1 MSSKLLSR
9 VQCKQLRSKII
20 EPSGLLPS
28 FQGHQAIGWS
38 GFTGVDY
45 PLQSLEPLIHEV
57 RSNSS
62 YAKPV
67 FDLRVCSSGG
77 TATES
82 TLAELGM
89 VSSRS
94 PYQVSKAINKGINN
108 KRIQFHDHSLI
119 DFAEQLTSGH
129 LGAKN
134 GKPQSLSI
142 AIVEATEITEEGEL
156 VPGASVGVTP
166 ELIQVAEKVI
176 VEINTNSPSLRG
188 IHDLYVPALPPSRSP
203 LNLCTSSDRIGKST
217 IPLDPKKVI
226 GIVEGFHGNFPN
238 RTESGTSITKAISQ
252 HIIEFFKHEARR
264 GRLPD
269 NLHPIQSGIG
279 AIANSVVEG
288 LGNSSFRNL
297 QVWTEV
303 LQDSFLRLLESGTVQ
318 YASSMS
324 LRFSPQELEN
334 FYKHWEFYKNHI
346 ILRPQAITNSPEIIR
361 RLGCISLNTPVEV
374 DLYGHVNSTCV
385 MGSRMLNGIGG
396 SGDFMRNAKL
406 SIMHTPSVRPSKIDP
421 VGISTIVPKVTHV
434 DHTEHD
440 IDIVVTEQGLA
451 DLRGLSPRERGR
463 EIIEK
468 CAHPVYR
475 PILMNYFTLAESA
488 CLKAKMGHEPIL
500 LDKAFKMHTSFLERG
515 SMKISSW

>member
-9 VQCKQLRSKII
+9 VRCKYLRNKII
-20 EPSGLLPS
+20 EPSSLLS
-28 FQGHQAIGWS
+28 NFQGHQTIGWS

-45 PLQSLEPLIHEV
+45 PLQSLEPVINEV
-57 RSNSS
+57 RSNGSF
-62 YAKPV
+62 ARPV

-77 TATES
+77 TVTE
-82 TLAELGM
+82 LALSELGM
-89 VSSRS
+89 VRSRS
-94 PYQVSKAINKGINN
+94 PYQVSKSINKGLNN
-108 KRIQFHDHSLI
+108 GKIDFHDHSLI

-129 LGAKN
+129 LGAKD
-134 GKPQSLSI
+134 GKPQSLNI
-142 AIVEATEITEEGEL
+142 AIVEATEITEEGDL

-166 ELIQVAEKVI
+166 ELIQAAEKVI
-176 VEINTNSPSLRG
+176 VEMNTNSPSLQG
-188 IHDLYVPALPPSRSP
+188 IHDLYVPTSPPYRRP
-203 LNLCTSSDRIGKST
+203 LNVCTSKDRIGKT
-217 IPLDPKKVI
+217 AIPLDPRKVV
-226 GIVEGFHGNFPN
+226 GIVEGSHGKFPT
-238 RTESGTSITKAISQ
+238 RTEPGNSSTKSISH
-252 HIIEFFKHEARR
+252 HIIDFFKHETHR
-264 GRLPD
+264 GRLPN

-303 LQDSFLRLLESGTVQ
+303 LQDAFLDLLKSGTVQ

-334 FYKHWEFYKNHI
+334 FYREWDFYKERVT
-346 ILRPQAITNSPEIIR
+346 LRPQAITNSPEIIR

-406 SIMHTPSVRPSKIDP
+406 SIMHTPSVRPSKTDP
-421 VGISTIVPKVTHV
+421 TGISTIVPKVTHV

-451 DLRGLSPRERGR
+451 DLRGLSPRERA
-463 EIIEK
+463 IKVIK
-468 CAHPVYR
+468 NCAHPVYR
-475 PILMNYFTLAESA
+475 PILMDYFTLAESA
-488 CLKAKMGHEPIL
+488 CLKRKMGHEPVL
-500 LDKAFKMHTSFLERG
+500 LDKAFNMHTSFLEKG
-515 SMKISSW
+515 SMKVSSW